1 MRIEWHFGNE
11 PTSDFGNI
19 TASAPKS
26 AWELSK
32 GHSSLEAFLS
42 QIESDLFKAIEIPL
56 GYSNSLRKEWDSIRS
71 LADERNIV
79 IKRADKGSC
88 IVFWDRNDYVKEREM
103 QLSNQ
108 NVNNMSI
115 LKKKQ

>member
-1 MRIEWHFGNE
+1 MRIKWHFGNK

-26 AWELSK
+26 ARKLSK

-42 QIESDLFKAIEIPL
+42 QIESDLFKATEIPL
-56 GYSNSLRKEWDSIRS
+56 GYSNPLKKEWDSVRS

-79 IKRADKGSC
+79 IQKADKGSC
-88 IVFWDRNDYVKEREM
+88 VVF
-103 QLSNQ
+103 
-108 NVNNMSI
+108 
-115 LKKKQ
+115 